1 MTVGQLGWALGAWRG
16 DQANAADTG
25 KSAAKQKC
33 DEAFCK
39 AHRPRIWP
47 GSISTDYNLIGA
59 GLHEI

>member
-33 DEAFCK
+33 DEARLTDRVSGWGPS
-39 AHRPRIWP
+39 AQIT
-47 GSISTDYNLIGA
+47 IS
-59 GLHEI
+59 